1 MFKFSKLGCF
11 LKNKHFF
18 TPKQFTSS
26 LFNGVASWKNF
37 SMRINEFTFNSISS
51 NNDFNGISNSFVDLD
66 KFANII
72 ENHKNT
78 TTDTSNSGNIEED
91 NKLQPTTST
100 SSNSNLSAQN
110 NKSSSSSSCSDNSS
124 DSSSSD
130 SSTSN
135 SSSISSS
142 SENDAFKGKKEKLN
156 NRSCRKM

>member
-11 LKNKHFF
+11 LKNKNFF
-18 TPKQFTSS
+18 TPRQFTSS

-37 SMRINEFTFNSISS
+37 SMRINEFTFNSICS

-72 ENHKNT
+72 ENHRDT

-91 NKLQPTTST
+91 NKSQPTTST

-110 NKSSSSSSCSDNSS
+110 NKSSSNSSDTSSDTRSS
-124 DSSSSD
+124 DSSSI
-130 SSTSN
+130 N
-135 SSSISSS
+135 SSSSSS
-142 SENDAFKGKKEKLN
+142 SEDDACNGKKEKLN
-156 NRSCRKM
+156 NRSCRKF